1 MVSETWD
8 VYHVYVRGGCQSVW
22 VLLDGALDMKSRCG
36 YLEDAYDVDKHMPV
50 TSTNY
55 GQTVITCHAKSSST

>member
-50 TSTNY
+50 TSTN
-55 GQTVITCHAKSSST
+55 